1 MENQAVKTDKNWIR
15 DMAIVVVIYALFQF
29 VIPAP
34 EPITKGGMGVVGIFL
49 ATLYLWIKVD
59 IGWPSLLLVG
69 VVGLTGVCSGT
80 NLFAKTWGNVMV
92 PFLVCAFMLNMVMS
106 DTGLT
111 RRFALFFVTRKMNK
125 GKPWRT
131 MIMFFLAVI
140 LMGLVSTSSA
150 ICVLFMAIAE
160 EMFNMTGYKKGDKLV
175 ETTMVGIFWMAQGA
189 MAFTPI
195 SHVLIPAIFENIL
208 NDFGVTVTYGQFSAL
223 FLIVGVAFFIG
234 WVIIFRFVIKP
245 DVSKMANLDIDALRA
260 TLKPW
265 SKEERTILVVYGAVI
280 IIWCFPELIGMIPG
294 MAGAAAWMKSLGSGI
309 PPMVACAVLCMIRY
323 NNKPMLDYKD
333 CCRRIPWGSV
343 FMMTAVMGTAY
354 IFGLE
359 TCGVTAWITQA
370 MTPIMSNVSPMMFYL
385 LVILFINIMTNCMS
399 NTLVS
404 SMYAVV
410 IPISLAV
417 PGVNP
422 IVAALLVAAGCNS
435 AYALPSSCP
444 AAGLSSGAGWS
455 RVSFQVKYGFL
466 LCAWTC
472 LCYFVIATPLL
483 LKFFPYA
490 A

>member
-1 MENQAVKTDKNWIR
+1 MENQAVKTDKKWIR
-15 DMAIVVVIYALFQF
+15 DMAIVVAIYALFQF

-34 EPITKGGMGVVGIFL
+34 APITKGGMGVVGIFL

-160 EMFNMTGYKKGDKLV
+160 EMFNMTGYKKGDRLV
-175 ETTMVGIFWMAQGA
+175 EATMVGIFWMAQGA

-223 FLIVGVAFFIG
+223 FLIVGVAFFLG
-234 WVIIFRFVIKP
+234 WIVIFRFIIKP
-245 DVSKMANLDIDALRA
+245 DVEKMADLDIDALRA

-265 SKEERTILVVYGAVI
+265 SKEEKTILVVYGAVI
-280 IIWCFPELIGMIPG
+280 VIWCFPELIGMIPG
-294 MAGAAAWMKSLGSGI
+294 MSGVAKWMSSLGSGI

-323 NNKPMLDYKD
+323 NNKPMLDYRD

-359 TCGVTAWITQA
+359 TCGVTAWITQT
-370 MTPIMSNVSPMMFYL
+370 MTPLMSNVSPMVFYL

-410 IPISLAV
+410 VPIALAV

-422 IVAALLVAAGCNS
+422 IAVALLVAAGCNS

-455 RVSFQVKYGFL
+455 RVSFQAKYGFL

-483 LKFFPYA
+483 LKFFPFA

>member
-1 MENQAVKTDKNWIR
+1 MDNAVKKKTSRNWYI
-15 DMAIVVVIYALFQF
+15 DMAIVVVVYILFQF
-29 VIPAP
+29 VLPAP
-34 EPITKGGMGVVGIFL
+34 SPITKGGMGVVGIFL
-49 ATLYLWIKVD
+49 GTLYLWIKVD
-59 IGWPSLLLVG
+59 IGWPSLLFIG
-69 VVGLTGVCSGT
+69 VVGLTGVSGASA
-80 NLFAKTWGNVMV
+80 LFQNTWGNVMV

-131 MIMFFLAVI
+131 MIMFFLAIV
-140 LMGLVSTSSA
+140 LLGLVSTSSA

-160 EMFNMTGYKKGDKLV
+160 EMFKMTGYKKGEKLV

-208 NDFGVTVTYGQFSAL
+208 ADFGVTVTYGQFSMI
-223 FLIVGVAFFIG
+223 FLCVGIAFFLG
-234 WVIIFRFVIKP
+234 WILIFRFVIKP
-245 DVSKMANLDIDALRA
+245 DVTKMADLDIDALRA
-260 TLKPW
+260 TIKPW
-265 SKEERTILVVYGAVI
+265 TKQEVTILIVYGIVI
-280 IIWCFPELIGMIPG
+280 ITWCFPELIGMIPG
-294 MAGAAAWMKSLGSGI
+294 MDGVASWMSSLGSGV
-309 PPMVACAVLCMIRY
+309 PPMVACAVLCMIKY
-323 NNKPMLDYKD
+323 EGKPMLDVKD

-359 TCGVTAWITQA
+359 TCGVTAWITQT
-370 MTPIMSNVSPMMFYL
+370 MEPIMSGLNPTVFVII
-385 LVILFINIMTNCMS
+385 VILFINILTNCVS

-410 IPISLAV
+410 VPLAVAV

-422 IVAALLVAAGCNS
+422 IAVALLVAAGCNS
-435 AYALPSSCP
+435 AYALPSACP
-444 AAGLSSGAGWS
+444 AAGLASGAGWT
-455 RVSFQVKYGFL
+455 RVGFQAKYGFL

-472 LCYFVIATPLL
+472 LCYFAIGYPLVMH
-483 LKFFPYA
+483 FFPY
-490 A
+490 